1 MIRKTEPSAK
11 PKPINAIRAKFKDP
25 RALLSLTFLAA
36 TFGFSGAAHAA
47 DEINSG
53 DTAWMIVATCLV
65 LFMTIPGLS
74 LFYAGL
80 VRSKNVLSV
89 LMQCFTITALAS
101 VLWMVFGYSLAL
113 SLPESQASESMNLA
127 TFVGASTMLF

>member
-1 MIRKTEPSAK
+1 MIREKVIGDLPVALAMSV
-11 PKPINAIRAKFKDP
+11 RKFVGRGKLL
-25 RALLSLTFLAA
+25 ASLLSIGIF
-36 TFGFSGAAHAA
+36 FGMSSVAHAA
-47 DEINSG
+47 DEIDTG

-89 LMQCFTITALAS
+89 
-101 VLWMVFGYSLAL
+101 
-113 SLPESQASESMNLA
+113 
-127 TFVGASTMLF
+127 